1 MTPARMNPDKP
12 PASEPAASAQQ
23 PQLSRLRGC
32 LTALIPLALVAF
44 VVVAIPYVFLA
55 TLFWAADGDWKFE
68 GRGFRYWLLVK
79 GSRLERLGFVAPT
92 PVSAKYSIGFQ
103 EGNFP
108 GWSIV
113 QYESSAQPFA
123 IAEDYAQRCT
133 AMKLKVIEPPKAE
146 STEAGGNAASLTCEI
161 EKYLDVE
168 VYAERK
174 DGIAQTE
181 VNLRVWGSD

>member
-1 MTPARMNPDKP
+1 MTPARMSPDKP
-12 PASEPAASAQQ
+12 QASEPATAAPQ
-23 PQLSRLRGC
+23 PEPSRLRGC
-32 LTALIPLALVAF
+32 LTALIPLALIAF
-44 VVVAIPYVFLA
+44 VVLAIPYLFLA

-92 PVSAKYSIGFQ
+92 PAPARYSIGLQ

-133 AMKLKVIEPPKAE
+133 AMKLKVTEPPKAE
-146 STEAGGNAASLTCEI
+146 STEEGGNAASLTCEI

-174 DGIAQTE
+174 DGMAQTE
-181 VNLRVWGSD
+181 VNLLVWGSD

>member
-1 MTPARMNPDKP
+1 MDTNEPQP
-12 PASEPAASAQQ
+12 SEPAPSAQPPQ
-23 PQLSRLRGC
+23 PSRLRGC

-44 VVVAIPYVFLA
+44 IVLAIPYLFLA
-55 TLFWAADGDWKFE
+55 TLFWAADGDWQFE
-68 GRGFRYWLLVK
+68 GRGFRYWLFVK
-79 GSRLERLGFVAPT
+79 GSRLEQLGFVAPT
-92 PVSAKYSIGFQ
+92 PVPAKYSIGLQ

-123 IAEDYAQRCT
+123 IAEAYEQRCT
-133 AMKLKVIEPPKAE
+133 AMKLTVIEPPKAE
-146 STEAGGNAASLTCEI
+146 STEEGGNAASLTCEI

-174 DGIAQTE
+174 DGVAHTE
-181 VNLRVWGSD
+181 VSVRVWGSD